1 MKIIYGIAQGSTLGP
16 LMFLLYI
23 HDLQNVSN
31 ICDFVLFA
39 DNTTVLFHD
48 KSVDILNAK
57 IEREMIIIAECFIG
71 NRLALNLKK
80 TCFVPFY
87 VRKQLLLAS
96 VYITNLLI
104 PCVTYT

>member
-1 MKIIYGIAQGSTLGP
+1 MYGIAQGSTLGP

-23 HDLQNVSN
+23 NDLQNVSN

-39 DNTTVLFHD
+39 DDTTVQFHD

-57 IEREMIIIAECFIG
+57 IGREVTLIAKWLID

-80 TCFVPFY
+80 T
-87 VRKQLLLAS
+87 
-96 VYITNLLI
+96 
-104 PCVTYT
+104 